1 MTEQDVELAEGPREA
16 DVFST
21 RFVARGERGHVRAQL
36 EAARVLVVNVEAI
49 GASARGRLADVID
62 EAIERELDARG
73 AAPPGIGAS
82 SDADAALSD
91 QLFRARRVG
100 AQGVGLVLGPLRAA
114 TSPRGAVEAEDS
126 ATLRFWAIAT
136 RERPVALVLDVEDE
150 RTFGYGDPV
159 SLARL
164 LRTPRPDAAEP
175 ATCSSPTP
183 TTPLVMPGPS
193 LASAIAA
200 AESETEAVRGRDASP
215 LQVAAPPATVAVA
228 VAVVSVDP
236 VAPREP
242 APPAPDEP
250 REREPVAARSLPA
263 VTPAP
268 RAHPAAAQAGGPGAI
283 DRQLIGASVAVAGDE
298 WRGWVLALTAAR
310 GPQPLSAFER
320 LFANEYMPLANAIAA
335 GLDDPRALHAH
346 EEFRRT
352 FARAY
357 TEACPTFAVTGKR
370 PRMVLDAPDVA
381 ARIAR
386 LHGARSTQIL
396 LVDAM
401 RFDLGARVKVEL
413 ARCLGTRG
421 SLTDETLLWSALPT
435 TSTRQMETLARGVDA
450 LREAKETAEGEP
462 DPLRGRTSEMIRR
475 IKIGSR
481 DVYKLDLVETR
492 LRESSAHVLDML
504 PEVAESVAEIV
515 ARHALTLQPRTLL
528 FVFGDH
534 GFTLDR
540 DGEPHQGGASPEE
553 VLVPGFAFLIGDV
566 H

>member
-1 MTEQDVELAEGPREA
+1 M
-16 DVFST
+16 
-21 RFVARGERGHVRAQL
+21 
-36 EAARVLVVNVEAI
+36 
-49 GASARGRLADVID
+49 
-62 EAIERELDARG
+62 
-73 AAPPGIGAS
+73 
-82 SDADAALSD
+82 
-91 QLFRARRVG
+91 
-100 AQGVGLVLGPLRAA
+100 
-114 TSPRGAVEAEDS
+114 
-126 ATLRFWAIAT
+126 
-136 RERPVALVLDVEDE
+136 
-150 RTFGYGDPV
+150 
-159 SLARL
+159 
-164 LRTPRPDAAEP
+164 
-175 ATCSSPTP
+175 
-183 TTPLVMPGPS
+183 
-193 LASAIAA
+193 
-200 AESETEAVRGRDASP
+200 
-215 LQVAAPPATVAVA
+215 
-228 VAVVSVDP
+228 
-236 VAPREP
+236 
-242 APPAPDEP
+242 
-250 REREPVAARSLPA
+250 
-263 VTPAP
+263 
-268 RAHPAAAQAGGPGAI
+268 
-283 DRQLIGASVAVAGDE
+283 AGDE

-435 TSTRQMETLARGVDA
+435 TSSRQMEALARGVDA
-450 LREAKETAEGEP
+450 LREAKVTAEGEP
-462 DPLRGRTSEMIRR
+462 DPLRGRTAEMIRR

-504 PEVAESVAEIV
+504 PDVAESVAEIV